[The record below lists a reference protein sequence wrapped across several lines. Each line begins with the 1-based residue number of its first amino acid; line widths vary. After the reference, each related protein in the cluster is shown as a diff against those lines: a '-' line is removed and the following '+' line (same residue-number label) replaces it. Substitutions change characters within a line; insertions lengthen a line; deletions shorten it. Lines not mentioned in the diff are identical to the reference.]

1 MTMMTT
7 VDEAEVRNG
16 DDDEVV
22 RRMRCE
28 CWKRMP
34 KQDEGGK
41 KQLEDYKKHRK
52 KDRETATLES
62 GKSTQLLQRNV
73 SFPALE

>member
-1 MTMMTT
+1 VTMMTT
-7 VDEAEVRNG
+7 VDEAEVTNG

-22 RRMRCE
+22 KRMRCE

-41 KQLEDYKKHRK
+41 TLLEDYKKRRK

-73 SFPALE
+73 SFSALK